1 MDQQIPKSEY
11 QAKKCY
17 SCEYF
22 SGNRHIDETNGCL
35 SCKQRGYC
43 SQKDKG
49 MSFDSACNK
58 YRLWSI
64 ILLSVDQEERSIDSQ
79 IVAPSSE
86 VSPEKKETMNE
97 DINVFKNVEIDKKPT
112 VTKAPPQIIGV
123 VLFIIF
129 FIIIFL
135 ITVFNL

>member
-1 MDQQIPKSEY
+1 
-11 QAKKCY
+11 
-17 SCEYF
+17 
-22 SGNRHIDETNGCL
+22 
-35 SCKQRGYC
+35 
-43 SQKDKG
+43 